1 MNLLTAA
8 PTAAVPATAVV
19 SNSTSRGHHL
29 AIMLPYADPDP
40 TLRRILLFEL
50 ELSRKLITKFEYDN
64 VHINVIERFLDKC
77 KNIYEIKSSA

>member
-29 AIMLPYADPDP
+29 ATMLPYADPDP
-40 TLRRILLFEL
+40 TRRKIQLYEL
-50 ELSRKLITKFEYDN
+50 ELSKKMITKFEYDY
-64 VHINVIERFLDKC
+64 VPTNVIEWFW
-77 KNIYEIKSSA
+77 IYMKISIK